1 MTRKNEPT
9 KVEAAKTAKKSTTR
23 KLAGVAFDLSDDQID
38 QVSAGQIDQVSL
50 GGRISGGPACIF

>member
-23 KLAGVAFDLSDDQID
+23 KPAGVAFDLSDDQID
-38 QVSAGQIDQVSL
+38 QVSAG
-50 GGRISGGPACIF
+50 GRQSTACIFKESGGG

>member
-23 KLAGVAFDLSDDQID
+23 KPAGVAFELSDDQID
-38 QVSAGQIDQVSL
+38 QVSAG
-50 GGRISGGPACIF
+50 GRRTTGCRVTIESGGG

>member
-23 KLAGVAFDLSDDQID
+23 KPAGVAFELSDDQVD
-38 QVSAGQIDQVSL
+38 QVSAG
-50 GGRISGGPACIF
+50 GRGTAGPACRIIESGGG

>member
-23 KLAGVAFDLSDDQID
+23 KLAGVAFELADDQID
-38 QVSAGQIDQVSL
+38 QVSAG
-50 GGRISGGPACIF
+50 GRVSGGPACIFKESGGG

>member
-23 KLAGVAFDLSDDQID
+23 KPAGVAFELSDDQVD
-38 QVSAGQIDQVSL
+38 QVSAG
-50 GGRISGGPACIF
+50 GRVSGGPACIFKESGGG

>member
-23 KLAGVAFDLSDDQID
+23 KLAGVAFELSDDQVD
-38 QVSAGQIDQVSL
+38 QVSAG
-50 GGRISGGPACIF
+50 GRQSGGPACRIIESGGG

>member
-23 KLAGVAFDLSDDQID
+23 KLAGVAFELSDDQID
-38 QVSAGQIDQVSL
+38 QVSAGGRGT
-50 GGRISGGPACIF
+50 GGACIYKEPGGG